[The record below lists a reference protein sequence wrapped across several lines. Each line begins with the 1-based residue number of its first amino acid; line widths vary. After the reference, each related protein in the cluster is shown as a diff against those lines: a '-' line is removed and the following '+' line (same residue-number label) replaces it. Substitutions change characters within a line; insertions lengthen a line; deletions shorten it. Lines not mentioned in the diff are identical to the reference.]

1 MPEAGHFTT
10 THNLV
15 AAAQG
20 GETGAFQALL
30 ERYFFVG
37 KSWLEGRALPPGLAA
52 GDILGE
58 VFQDFLS
65 HPRILERFELREA
78 GSFRRFFFAIL
89 KNRFLYAFRRTARQ
103 KAAVEGLAS
112 ATEAAEGAPD
122 EEENALWRMN
132 LVRRAIL
139 EWSRRCRGA
148 SGREGAAALFR
159 ELYFGGKPLKDAA
172 PAAGLT
178 LDQAKKLHGKGKRE
192 IKEMILELI
201 RIEVADDAHYFD
213 EIRCLFPLGEAPDPA
228 SCPPEGRLRG
238 FLAGT
243 LPEKDRGT
251 TAAHLAAC
259 PFCPPRLRA
268 IERERP

>member
-1 MPEAGHFTT
+1 MPEAGQFTT

-20 GETGAFQALL
+20 GEIGAFQALL

-37 KSWLEGRALPPGLAA
+37 KSWLERRPLPPGLAV

-65 HPRILERFELREA
+65 RPRILERFELREA
-78 GSFRRFFFAIL
+78 GSFRRFFYAVL
-89 KNRFLYAFRRTARQ
+89 KNRFLYAFRRAARR
-103 KAAVEGLAS
+103 KAAVEGLAEETES
-112 ATEAAEGAPD
+112 AGTPD

-139 EWSRRCRGA
+139 DWSRRCRDEK
-148 SGREGAAALFR
+148 GREGAAALFR
-159 ELYFGGKPLKDAA
+159 ELYFGGKSLKDAA
-172 PAAGLT
+172 SAAGLT

-192 IKEMILELI
+192 IKERILDLI
-201 RIEVADDAHYFD
+201 RLEVADDAHYFE

-228 SCPPEGRLRG
+228 SCPPEQRLRG
-238 FLAGT
+238 FLVGT

-251 TAAHLAAC
+251 TAAHLASC